1 MGEIVKG
8 QNILE
13 RLVETYASFHSY
25 SDTGTVDSADS
36 PAVPIEFQTDF
47 KRPLCFR
54 FSWLSWHPKF
64 GKTRP
69 AKETT
74 IWSDGKQFIT
84 SFHGEFEA
92 AERFSLLVAGA
103 TGVSKGAVHIILNV
117 LSPESLG
124 LYNPWHEMID
134 VRRLDDQALDLPDVS
149 SSSSSN
155 GSVRDC
161 YCIRGTSRAVDDTDV
176 WVEKDTFIVRRIKET
191 SVITEQQC
199 EEMRAFAQRPDQVE
213 MMVRAL
219 RKEGIA
225 EEVIAETIAGLATI
239 FKPRT
244 HFSEYTYKSVRVN
257 QVLEDSVFIP
267 SI

>member
-13 RLVETYASFHSY
+13 RVVETYASFHSY
-25 SDTGTVDSADS
+25 SDTGTADSADS
-36 PAVPIEFQTDF
+36 PGVPIEFQTDF
-47 KRPLCFR
+47 KRPLFFR
-54 FSWLSWHPKF
+54 FNWLSWHPKF

-84 SFHGEFEA
+84 SFHSEFEA

-103 TGVSKGAVHIILNV
+103 TGISKGAVHIILNV

-124 LYNPWHEMID
+124 LYSPWHEMID
-134 VRRLDDQALDLPDVS
+134 VRRLDDQALDLPEESD
-149 SSSSSN
+149 
-155 GSVRDC
+155 SVRDC
-161 YCIRGTSRAVDDTDV
+161 YHIRGTSRAVDDTDV
-176 WVEKDTFIVRRIKET
+176 WVEKDTFIVRRVRET
-191 SVITEQQC
+191 SVVTEQQC

-219 RKEGIA
+219 KKEGIA
-225 EEVIAETIAGLATI
+225 EDVIAETIAGLETI

-244 HFSEYTYKSVRVN
+244 HFSEYNYKSVRVN

-267 SI
+267 PT

>member
-8 QNILE
+8 PNILE
-13 RLVETYASFHSY
+13 RVVETYGSFHSY

-36 PAVPIEFQTDF
+36 AGVPIEFQTYF
-47 KRPLCFR
+47 KRPLYFR
-54 FSWLSWHPKF
+54 FNWLSWHPKF

-103 TGVSKGAVHIILNV
+103 TGISKGSVHIILNV

-124 LYNPWHEMID
+124 LYSPWHEMID
-134 VRRLDDQALDLPDVS
+134 VGRLDDQALDLPEES
-149 SSSSSN
+149 
-155 GSVRDC
+155 GIVRDC
-161 YCIRGTSRAVDDTDV
+161 YHIRGTSRAVDDTDV
-176 WVEKDTFIVRRIKET
+176 WVEKDTFIVRRVKET

-244 HFSEYTYKSVRVN
+244 HFSEYNYKSVRVN

-267 SI
+267 TS

>member
-1 MGEIVKG
+1 M
-8 QNILE
+8 
-13 RLVETYASFHSY
+13 
-25 SDTGTVDSADS
+25 
-36 PAVPIEFQTDF
+36 
-47 KRPLCFR
+47 
-54 FSWLSWHPKF
+54 
-64 GKTRP
+64 
-69 AKETT
+69 
-74 IWSDGKQFIT
+74 
-84 SFHGEFEA
+84 

-103 TGVSKGAVHIILNV
+103 TGISKGAVHIILNV

-124 LYNPWHEMID
+124 LYSPWPEMSD
-134 VRRLDDQALDLPDVS
+134 VMRLDDQVLDFPDG
-149 SSSSSN
+149 SSN

-161 YCIRGTSRAVDDTDV
+161 YHIRGTSRAVDDTDV
-176 WVEKDTFIVRRIKET
+176 WVEKDTFIVRRIKEK

-219 RKEGIA
+219 KKEGVA

-244 HFSEYTYKSVRVN
+244 HFSDYTYKSVRVN

-267 SI
+267 SN

>member
-13 RLVETYASFHSY
+13 RVVETYASFHSY
-25 SDTGTVDSADS
+25 SDTGTVDSVDS
-36 PAVPIEFQTDF
+36 PGVPIEFQTDF
-47 KRPLCFR
+47 KRPLYFR
-54 FSWLSWHPKF
+54 FNWLSWHPKF

-103 TGVSKGAVHIILNV
+103 TGISKGAVHIILNI

-124 LYNPWHEMID
+124 LDSPWHEMID
-134 VRRLDDQALDLPDVS
+134 VRRLDDQALDLPAG
-149 SSSSSN
+149 SSSN

-161 YCIRGTSRAVDDTDV
+161 YCIRGTSRAADDTDV

-199 EEMRAFAQRPDQVE
+199 EEMRAFAQRPDQ
-213 MMVRAL
+213 
-219 RKEGIA
+219 
-225 EEVIAETIAGLATI
+225 AETIAGLATI
-239 FKPRT
+239 FQPRT
-244 HFSEYTYKSVRVN
+244 HFSEYNYKSVRVN

-267 SI
+267 SS

>member
-13 RLVETYASFHSY
+13 RVVETYGSFHSY

-36 PAVPIEFQTDF
+36 PGVPIEFQTDF
-47 KRPLCFR
+47 KRPLYFR
-54 FSWLSWHPKF
+54 FNWLSWHPKF

-84 SFHGEFEA
+84 SFHGEIEV
-92 AERFSLLVAGA
+92 AERFSLLVAGV
-103 TGVSKGAVHIILNV
+103 TGISKGAVHIILNV

-124 LYNPWHEMID
+124 LYSPWHEMSD
-134 VRRLDDQALDLPDVS
+134 VMRLDDQALDFPEES
-149 SSSSSN
+149 

-161 YCIRGTSRAVDDTDV
+161 YHIRGTSRAVDDTDV
-176 WVEKDTFIVRRIKET
+176 WVEKDTFIVRRIKEM

-219 RKEGIA
+219 KKEGIA

-239 FKPRT
+239 FKPST
-244 HFSEYTYKSVRVN
+244 HFSEYNYKSVLVN

-267 SI
+267 SS

>member
-1 MGEIVKG
+1 MKG
-8 QNILE
+8 PNILE
-13 RLVETYASFHSY
+13 RVAETYASFHSY
-25 SDTGTVDSADS
+25 SDTGTVDSVDS
-36 PAVPIEFQTDF
+36 PGVPIEFQTDF
-47 KRPLCFR
+47 KRPLYFR
-54 FSWLSWHPKF
+54 FNWLSWHPKF

-103 TGVSKGAVHIILNV
+103 TGISKGAVHIILNV

-124 LYNPWHEMID
+124 LYSPWHEMSD
-134 VRRLDDQALDLPDVS
+134 VVRLDDQTLDFPEQS
-149 SSSSSN
+149 

-161 YCIRGTSRAVDDTDV
+161 YHIRGTSRAVDDTDV
-176 WVEKDTFIVRRIKET
+176 WVEKDTFIVRRVKET

-199 EEMRAFAQRPDQVE
+199 EEMRAFAQRQDQVE

-219 RKEGIA
+219 KKEGIA
-225 EEVIAETIAGLATI
+225 EEVIAETIAGLATV

-244 HFSEYTYKSVRVN
+244 HFTEYNYKSVRVN
-257 QVLEDSVFIP
+257 QALEDIVFTP
-267 SI
+267 SS

>member
-8 QNILE
+8 PNILA
-13 RLVETYASFHSY
+13 RVVETYATFHSY
-25 SDTGTVDSADS
+25 SDSGTVDSADS
-36 PAVPIEFQTDF
+36 PGLPIEFQTDF
-47 KRPLCFR
+47 KRPLYFR

-69 AKETT
+69 AKETR
-74 IWSDGKQFIT
+74 ILSDGTKFIT
-84 SFHGEFEA
+84 SFHGELEA

-103 TGVSKGAVHIILNV
+103 TGISKGAVHIILSV
-117 LSPESLG
+117 LCPQSLG
-124 LYNPWHEMID
+124 LHSPWHEMCD
-134 VRRLDDQALDLPDVS
+134 VRRLDDQAIDLPEES
-149 SSSSSN
+149 
-155 GSVRDC
+155 GSFRNC
-161 YCIRGTSRAVDDTDV
+161 YHIRGTSRAVDDTDV

-199 EEMRAFAQRPDQVE
+199 EEMRDFAQRPDQVE

-219 RKEGIA
+219 KKEGIA
-225 EEVIAETIAGLATI
+225 DEVIAETIAGLATI

-257 QVLEDSVFIP
+257 HVLEERLFTQYS
-267 SI
+267 

>member
-8 QNILE
+8 PNILE
-13 RLVETYASFHSY
+13 RVVETYGSFHSY

-36 PAVPIEFQTDF
+36 PGVPIEFQTDF
-47 KRPLCFR
+47 KRPLFFR
-54 FSWLSWHPKF
+54 FNWLSWHPKF

-103 TGVSKGAVHIILNV
+103 TGISKGAVHIILNV

-124 LYNPWHEMID
+124 LYSPWHEMSD
-134 VRRLDDQALDLPDVS
+134 VRRLDDQAFDLPEES
-149 SSSSSN
+149 SRV
-155 GSVRDC
+155 GDC
-161 YCIRGTSRAVDDTDV
+161 YHIRGTSRTVDDTDA
-176 WVEKDTFIVRRIKET
+176 WVEKDTFIVRRVRET

-199 EEMRAFAQRPDQVE
+199 EEMRAFAQRSDQVE

-219 RKEGIA
+219 KKEGIA

-239 FKPRT
+239 FEPRT
-244 HFSEYTYKSVRVN
+244 HFSEYNYNSVRVN

-267 SI
+267 AS